1 MDPRLFLHQKKLLKA
16 RSFYE
21 KSGYK
26 VEEIPNHP
34 VWDLFCV
41 SGSGDCYVQIFTT
54 VERMK
59 LIDALLKTLP
69 HRAHV
74 EVVRYSQAFFTND
87 IPSNRVVYPST
98 S

>member
-1 MDPRLFLHQKKLLKA
+1 VNPLLFLHQKKLRKA
-16 RSFYE
+16 KAYYE

-26 VEEIPNHP
+26 VEEIPNNT

-59 LIDALLKTLP
+59 LIDRHLKMLP
-69 HRAHV
+69 HRSHV
-74 EVVRYSQAFFTND
+74 EVVRYTNVFFPDNT
-87 IPSNRVVYPST
+87 PSNRVVYPSG
-98 S
+98 